1 VSGTLLGVGTPVA
14 DGAVVSGHLIS
25 LNEPADVLALLDQAD
40 AGDLVAVVRDAGA
53 TFLGPV
59 QADLVGLI
67 CLSGDLGSHLAIV
80 SRELGTPALVGFV
93 VGEGLELHEGARVE
107 LDPGKGELRALEG

>member
-1 VSGTLLGVGTPVA
+1 VSATVLGVGTAVA
-14 DGAVVSGHLIS
+14 DGAVVSGELIS
-25 LNEPADVLALLDQAD
+25 LNEPSDVLALLDE
-40 AGDLVAVVRDAGA
+40 AGERDLVAVVRDAGA

-80 SRELGTPALVGFV
+80 SRELGTPALVGFAV
-93 VGEGLELHEGARVE
+93 SEGHELREGARVE
-107 LDPGKGELRALEG
+107 LDPGRGELRSLEG